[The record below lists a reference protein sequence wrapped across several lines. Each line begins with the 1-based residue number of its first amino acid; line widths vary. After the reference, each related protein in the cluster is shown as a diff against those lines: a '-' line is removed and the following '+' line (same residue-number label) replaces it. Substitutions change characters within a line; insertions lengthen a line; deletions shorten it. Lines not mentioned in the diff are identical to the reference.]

1 MAEKE
6 FTLQTTLRTARPRSP
21 RLRELGAAVVE
32 GGSTVVNVNGGGGGS
47 APAGDGHT
55 HANKPSLDA
64 ITVDFSDGYEYITR
78 LIDTTDPET
87 GEPTTQQI
95 TEKVKAG
102 YADQAY
108 DLAPGSPVF
117 GYFLSKIADD
127 VAAGRITF
135 RQGLTA
141 LGVSVFQDEAQ
152 YGDFVRSLYG
162 GTGAGIDPQGN
173 AEFESVR
180 VRTYFEAVELIINRL
195 SAIEGDQLLTEADT
209 IDSID
214 DLGNGTYGLHLH
226 SKWDGYFT
234 AQAVN
239 NVLKGIVNN
248 LGAAALGMESVGNV
262 AMYTSWFRVNSVNAA
277 SNYIEVTLY
286 PDNQV
291 PGGHN
296 YPPCELM
303 KIARWGN
310 ATDTT
315 RQSCL
320 FLSSTEGRIV
330 HLTGVTKPII
340 DRTNYG
346 ATFGA
351 IPDFLRSMGLPI
363 IQGQDYVYARG
374 LIVQDIIRIDYQGQ
388 PVVEYVDRG
397 EYDPNATYYNATLNP
412 VTNVYETS
420 DVWYLGCKWRC
431 METGTTTAPAWNNT
445 DWAMVEGNPEFTV
458 EFASTDYLFDPDRFD
473 VTLSIIAK
481 LYNQVITNDILP
493 QDVVW
498 TRYSEDLDGNP
509 RTASDNAWALRR
521 AAAAPGGIIGKSLHL
536 TVEDCDF
543 NGYIPPVIRFTATV
557 TLRDGATG
565 DPAAT
570 DTANFEY

>member
-6 FTLQTTLRTARPRSP
+6 FILQTTLRTARPRSQ

-32 GGSTVVNVNGGGGGS
+32 GGSTVVNVTGGGGGS
-47 APAGDGHT
+47 TPSGDGHT

-64 ITVDFSDGYEYITR
+64 ITVDSNGYEWITR
-78 LIDTTDPET
+78 LIETTDPDT
-87 GEPTTQQI
+87 GEPTTESV

-102 YADQAY
+102 YADEAY
-108 DLAPGSPVF
+108 DLSPNSPANAR
-117 GYFLSKIADD
+117 FLSKIADD

-135 RQGLTA
+135 QQGLTA
-141 LGVSVFQDEAQ
+141 LGVAVFQDEAHF
-152 YGDFVRSLYG
+152 GDFVKSLYG
-162 GTGAGIDPQGN
+162 GTGGGIDPQGN

-195 SAIEGDQLLTEADT
+195 SALEGEQIFTEADT

-214 DLGNGTYGLHLH
+214 DLGDGTYGLHLK

-234 AQAVN
+234 AISAGS
-239 NVLKGIVNN
+239 VLKGIINN
-248 LGAAALGMESVGNV
+248 LGAAALGVTEDMGP
-262 AMYTSWFRVNSVNAA
+262 AMYTSWFRVNSVNPAA
-277 SNYIEVTLY
+277 NYIEVSLY

-291 PGGHN
+291 PGGTN

-303 KIARWGN
+303 RIARWGHQ
-310 ATDTT
+310 TDTQ
-315 RQSCL
+315 RQSV
-320 FLSSTEGRIV
+320 FMLSSTDGRIT

-346 ATFGA
+346 ATFGTT
-351 IPDFLRSMGLPI
+351 PEFLRAMDLPLRND
-363 IQGQDYVYARG
+363 QDYVYVRG
-374 LIVQDIIRIDYQGQ
+374 LIAQDIIRIDYQGQ
-388 PVVEYVDRG
+388 PLVEYVDRG
-397 EYDPNATYYNATLNP
+397 QYDPNATYYNAAVNP
-412 VTNVYETS
+412 ATGQYETS

-431 METGTTTAPAWNNT
+431 MVTGTTAAPAWNST

-458 EFASTDYLFDPDRFD
+458 EFADTDYLFDPDRFD
-473 VTLSIIAK
+473 VTLRIIAK
-481 LYNQVITNDILP
+481 LYNMVITDDILP

-498 TRYSEDLDGNP
+498 TRYSEDESGNP
-509 RTASDNAWALRR
+509 RTASDNAWAIRR
-521 AAAAPGGIIGKSLHL
+521 AGAGKSIRL
-536 TVEDCDF
+536 TAADCDF

-565 DPAAT
+565 QPAAT

>member
-6 FTLQTTLRTARPRSP
+6 FILQTTLRTARPRSQ

-32 GGSTVVNVNGGGGGS
+32 GGSTVVNVTGGGGGS
-47 APAGDGHT
+47 TPSGDGHT

-64 ITVDFSDGYEYITR
+64 ITVDSNGYEWITR
-78 LIDTTDPET
+78 LIETTDPET
-87 GEPTTQQI
+87 GEPTTESV

-102 YADQAY
+102 YADMAY
-108 DLAPGSPVF
+108 DLSPNSPANAR
-117 GYFLSKIADD
+117 FLSKIADD

-135 RQGLTA
+135 QQGLTA
-141 LGVSVFQDEAQ
+141 LGVAVFQDEAHF
-152 YGDFVRSLYG
+152 GDFVKSLYG
-162 GTGAGIDPQGN
+162 GTGGGIDPQGN

-195 SAIEGDQLLTEADT
+195 SALEGEQIFTEADT

-214 DLGNGTYGLHLH
+214 DLGDGTYGLHLK

-234 AQAVN
+234 AISAGS
-239 NVLKGIVNN
+239 VLKGIINN
-248 LGAAALGMESVGNV
+248 LGAAALGVTEDMGP
-262 AMYTSWFRVNSVNAA
+262 AMYTSWFRVNSVNPAA
-277 SNYIEVTLY
+277 NYIEVSLY

-291 PGGHN
+291 PGGTN

-303 KIARWGN
+303 RIARWGHQ
-310 ATDTT
+310 TDTQ
-315 RQSCL
+315 RQSV
-320 FLSSTEGRIV
+320 FMLSSTDGRIT

-346 ATFGA
+346 ATFGTT
-351 IPDFLRSMGLPI
+351 PEFLRAMDLPLRDD
-363 IQGQDYVYARG
+363 QDYVYVRG
-374 LIVQDIIRIDYQGQ
+374 LIAQDIIRIDYQGQ
-388 PVVEYVDRG
+388 PLVEYVDRG
-397 EYDPNATYYNATLNP
+397 QYDPNATYYNATVNP
-412 VTNVYETS
+412 ATGQYETS

-431 METGTTTAPAWNNT
+431 MVTGTTAAPAWNST

-458 EFASTDYLFDPDRFD
+458 EFADTDYLFDPDRFD
-473 VTLSIIAK
+473 VTLRIIAK
-481 LYNQVITNDILP
+481 LYNMVITDDILP

-498 TRYSEDLDGNP
+498 TRYSEDESGNP
-509 RTASDNAWALRR
+509 RTASDNAWAIRR
-521 AAAAPGGIIGKSLHL
+521 AGAGKSIRL
-536 TVEDCDF
+536 TAADCDF

-565 DPAAT
+565 QPAAT
-570 DTANFEY
+570 DIANFEY

>member
-6 FTLQTTLRTARPRSP
+6 FILQTTLRTARPRSQ

-32 GGSTVVNVNGGGGGS
+32 GGSTVVNVTGGGGGS
-47 APAGDGHT
+47 TPSGDGHT

-64 ITVDFSDGYEYITR
+64 ITVDSNGYEWITR
-78 LIDTTDPET
+78 LIETTDPET
-87 GEPTTQQI
+87 GEPTTESV

-102 YADQAY
+102 YADMAY
-108 DLAPGSPVF
+108 DLSPNSPANAR
-117 GYFLSKIADD
+117 FLSKIADD

-135 RQGLTA
+135 QQGLTA
-141 LGVSVFQDEAQ
+141 LGVAVFQDEAHF
-152 YGDFVRSLYG
+152 GDFVKSLYG
-162 GTGAGIDPQGN
+162 GTGGGIDPQGN

-195 SAIEGDQLLTEADT
+195 SALEGEQIFTEADT

-214 DLGNGTYGLHLH
+214 DLGDGTYGLHLK

-234 AQAVN
+234 AISAGS
-239 NVLKGIVNN
+239 VLKGIINN
-248 LGAAALGMESVGNV
+248 LGAAALGVTEDMGP
-262 AMYTSWFRVNSVNAA
+262 AMYTSWFRVNSVNPAA
-277 SNYIEVTLY
+277 NYIEVSLY

-291 PGGHN
+291 PGGTN

-303 KIARWGN
+303 RIARWGHQ
-310 ATDTT
+310 TDTQ
-315 RQSCL
+315 RQSV
-320 FLSSTEGRIV
+320 FMLSSTDGRIT

-346 ATFGA
+346 ATFGTT
-351 IPDFLRSMGLPI
+351 PEFLRAMDLPLRND
-363 IQGQDYVYARG
+363 QDYVYVRG
-374 LIVQDIIRIDYQGQ
+374 LIAQDIIRIDYQGQ
-388 PVVEYVDRG
+388 PLVEYVDRG
-397 EYDPNATYYNATLNP
+397 QYDPNASYYNATVNP
-412 VTNVYETS
+412 ATGQYETS

-431 METGTTTAPAWNNT
+431 MVTGTTAAPAWNST

-458 EFASTDYLFDPDRFD
+458 EFADTDYLFDPDRFD
-473 VTLSIIAK
+473 VTLRIIAK
-481 LYNQVITNDILP
+481 LYNMVITDDILP

-498 TRYSEDLDGNP
+498 TRYSEDESGNP
-509 RTASDNAWALRR
+509 RTASDNAWAIRR
-521 AAAAPGGIIGKSLHL
+521 AGAGKSIRL
-536 TVEDCDF
+536 TAADCDF

-565 DPAAT
+565 QPAAT

>member
-6 FTLQTTLRTARPRSP
+6 FILQTTLRTARPRSQ

-32 GGSTVVNVNGGGGGS
+32 GGSTVVNVTGGGGGS
-47 APAGDGHT
+47 TPSGDGHT

-64 ITVDFSDGYEYITR
+64 ITVDSNGYEWITR
-78 LIDTTDPET
+78 LIETTDPET
-87 GEPTTQQI
+87 GEPTTESV

-102 YADQAY
+102 YADMAY
-108 DLAPGSPVF
+108 DLSPNSPANAR
-117 GYFLSKIADD
+117 FLSKIADD

-135 RQGLTA
+135 QQGLTA
-141 LGVSVFQDEAQ
+141 LGVAVFQDEAHF
-152 YGDFVRSLYG
+152 GDFVKSLYG
-162 GTGAGIDPQGN
+162 GTGGGIDPQGN

-195 SAIEGDQLLTEADT
+195 SALEGEQIFTEADT

-214 DLGNGTYGLHLH
+214 DLGDGTYGLHLK

-234 AQAVN
+234 AISAGS
-239 NVLKGIVNN
+239 VLKGIINN
-248 LGAAALGMESVGNV
+248 LGAAALGVTEDMGP
-262 AMYTSWFRVNSVNAA
+262 AMYTSWFRVNSVNPAA
-277 SNYIEVTLY
+277 NYIEVSLY

-291 PGGHN
+291 PGGTN

-303 KIARWGN
+303 RIARWGHQ
-310 ATDTT
+310 TDTQ
-315 RQSCL
+315 RQSV
-320 FLSSTEGRIV
+320 FMLSSTDGRIT

-346 ATFGA
+346 ATFGTT
-351 IPDFLRSMGLPI
+351 PEFLRAMDLPLRDD
-363 IQGQDYVYARG
+363 QDYVYVRG
-374 LIVQDIIRIDYQGQ
+374 LIAQDIIRIDYQGQ
-388 PVVEYVDRG
+388 PLVEYVDRG
-397 EYDPNATYYNATLNP
+397 QYDPNATYYNATVNP
-412 VTNVYETS
+412 ATGQYETS

-431 METGTTTAPAWNNT
+431 MVTGTTAAPAWNST

-458 EFASTDYLFDPDRFD
+458 EFADTDYLFDPDRFD
-473 VTLSIIAK
+473 VTLRIIAK
-481 LYNQVITNDILP
+481 LYNMVITDDILP

-498 TRYSEDLDGNP
+498 TRYSEDESGNP
-509 RTASDNAWALRR
+509 RTASDNAWAIRR
-521 AAAAPGGIIGKSLHL
+521 AGAGKSIRL
-536 TVEDCDF
+536 TAADCDF

-565 DPAAT
+565 QPAAT

>member
-6 FTLQTTLRTARPRSP
+6 FILQTTLRTARPRSQ

-32 GGSTVVNVNGGGGGS
+32 GGSTVVNVTGGGGGS
-47 APAGDGHT
+47 TPSGDGHT

-64 ITVDFSDGYEYITR
+64 ITVDSNGYEWITR
-78 LIDTTDPET
+78 LIETTDPET
-87 GEPTTQQI
+87 CEPTTESV

-102 YADQAY
+102 YADMAY
-108 DLAPGSPVF
+108 DLSPNSPANAR
-117 GYFLSKIADD
+117 FLSKIADD
-127 VAAGRITF
+127 VATGRITF
-135 RQGLTA
+135 QQGLTA
-141 LGVSVFQDEAQ
+141 LGVAVFQDEAHF
-152 YGDFVRSLYG
+152 GDFVKSLYG
-162 GTGAGIDPQGN
+162 GTGGGIDPQGN

-195 SAIEGDQLLTEADT
+195 SALEGEQIFTEADT

-214 DLGNGTYGLHLH
+214 DLGDGTYGLHLK

-234 AQAVN
+234 AISAGS
-239 NVLKGIVNN
+239 VLKGIINN
-248 LGAAALGMESVGNV
+248 LGAAALGVTEDMGP
-262 AMYTSWFRVNSVNAA
+262 AMYTSWFRVNSVNPAA
-277 SNYIEVTLY
+277 NYIEVSLY

-291 PGGHN
+291 PGGTN

-303 KIARWGN
+303 RIARWGHQ
-310 ATDTT
+310 TDTQ
-315 RQSCL
+315 RQSV
-320 FLSSTEGRIV
+320 FMLSSTDGRIT

-346 ATFGA
+346 ATFGTT
-351 IPDFLRSMGLPI
+351 PEFLRAMDLPLRDD
-363 IQGQDYVYARG
+363 QDYVYVRG
-374 LIVQDIIRIDYQGQ
+374 LIAQDIIRIDYQGQ
-388 PVVEYVDRG
+388 PLVEYVDRG
-397 EYDPNATYYNATLNP
+397 QYDPNATYYNATVNP
-412 VTNVYETS
+412 ATGQYETS

-431 METGTTTAPAWNNT
+431 MVTGTTAAPAWNST

-458 EFASTDYLFDPDRFD
+458 EFADTDYLFDPDRFD
-473 VTLSIIAK
+473 VTLRIIAK
-481 LYNQVITNDILP
+481 LYNMVITDDILP

-498 TRYSEDLDGNP
+498 TRYSEDESGNP
-509 RTASDNAWALRR
+509 RTASDNAWAIRR
-521 AAAAPGGIIGKSLHL
+521 AGAGKSIRL
-536 TVEDCDF
+536 TAADCDF

-565 DPAAT
+565 QPAAT

>member
-6 FTLQTTLRTARPRSP
+6 FILQTTLRTARPRSQ

-32 GGSTVVNVNGGGGGS
+32 GGSTVVNVTGGGGGS
-47 APAGDGHT
+47 TPSGDGHT

-64 ITVDFSDGYEYITR
+64 ITVDSNGYEWITR
-78 LIDTTDPET
+78 LIETTDPDT
-87 GEPTTQQI
+87 GEPTTESV

-102 YADQAY
+102 YADEAY
-108 DLAPGSPVF
+108 DLSPNSPANAR
-117 GYFLSKIADD
+117 FLSKIADD

-135 RQGLTA
+135 QQGLTA
-141 LGVSVFQDEAQ
+141 LGVAVFQDEAHF
-152 YGDFVRSLYG
+152 GDFVKSLYG
-162 GTGAGIDPQGN
+162 GTGGGIDPQGN

-195 SAIEGDQLLTEADT
+195 SALEGEQIFTEADT

-214 DLGNGTYGLHLH
+214 DLGDGTYGLHLK

-234 AQAVN
+234 AISAGS
-239 NVLKGIVNN
+239 VLKGIINN
-248 LGAAALGMESVGNV
+248 LGAAALGVTEDMGP
-262 AMYTSWFRVNSVNAA
+262 AMYTSWFRVNSVNPAA
-277 SNYIEVTLY
+277 NYIEVSLY

-291 PGGHN
+291 PGGTN

-303 KIARWGN
+303 RIARWGHQ
-310 ATDTT
+310 TDTQ
-315 RQSCL
+315 RQSV
-320 FLSSTEGRIV
+320 FMLSSTDGRIT

-346 ATFGA
+346 ATFGTT
-351 IPDFLRSMGLPI
+351 PEFLRAMDLPLRND
-363 IQGQDYVYARG
+363 QDYVYVRG
-374 LIVQDIIRIDYQGQ
+374 LIAQDIIRIDYQGQ
-388 PVVEYVDRG
+388 PLVEYVDRG
-397 EYDPNATYYNATLNP
+397 QYDPNATYYNATVNP
-412 VTNVYETS
+412 ATGQYETS

-431 METGTTTAPAWNNT
+431 MVTGTTAAPAWNST

-458 EFASTDYLFDPDRFD
+458 EFADTDYLFDPDRFD
-473 VTLSIIAK
+473 VTLRIIAK
-481 LYNQVITNDILP
+481 LYNMVITDDILP

-498 TRYSEDLDGNP
+498 TRYSEDESGNP
-509 RTASDNAWALRR
+509 RTASDNAWAIRR
-521 AAAAPGGIIGKSLHL
+521 AGAGKSIRL
-536 TVEDCDF
+536 TAADCDF

-565 DPAAT
+565 QPAAT

>member
-6 FTLQTTLRTARPRSP
+6 FILQTTLRTARPRSQ

-32 GGSTVVNVNGGGGGS
+32 GGSTVVNVTGGGGGS
-47 APAGDGHT
+47 TPSGDGHT

-64 ITVDFSDGYEYITR
+64 ITVDSNGYEWITR
-78 LIDTTDPET
+78 LIETTDPET
-87 GEPTTQQI
+87 GEPTTESV

-102 YADQAY
+102 YADMAY
-108 DLAPGSPVF
+108 DLSPNSPANAR
-117 GYFLSKIADD
+117 FLSKIADD

-135 RQGLTA
+135 QQGLTA
-141 LGVSVFQDEAQ
+141 LGVAVFQDEAHF
-152 YGDFVRSLYG
+152 GDFVKSLYG
-162 GTGAGIDPQGN
+162 GTGGGIDPQGN

-195 SAIEGDQLLTEADT
+195 SALEGEQIFTEADT
-209 IDSID
+209 IDSIY
-214 DLGNGTYGLHLH
+214 DLGDGTYGLHLK

-234 AQAVN
+234 AISAGS
-239 NVLKGIVNN
+239 VLKGIINN
-248 LGAAALGMESVGNV
+248 LGAAALGVTEDMGP
-262 AMYTSWFRVNSVNAA
+262 AMYTSWFRVNSVNPAA
-277 SNYIEVTLY
+277 NYIEVSLY

-291 PGGHN
+291 PGGTN

-303 KIARWGN
+303 RIARWGHQ
-310 ATDTT
+310 TDTQ
-315 RQSCL
+315 RQSV
-320 FLSSTEGRIV
+320 FMLSSTDGRIT

-346 ATFGA
+346 ATFGTT
-351 IPDFLRSMGLPI
+351 PEFLRAMDLPLRND
-363 IQGQDYVYARG
+363 QDYVYVRG
-374 LIVQDIIRIDYQGQ
+374 LIAQDIIRIDYQGQ
-388 PVVEYVDRG
+388 PLVEYVDRG
-397 EYDPNATYYNATLNP
+397 QYDPNASYYNATVNP
-412 VTNVYETS
+412 ATGQYETS

-431 METGTTTAPAWNNT
+431 MVTGTTAAPAWNST

-458 EFASTDYLFDPDRFD
+458 EFADTDYLFDPDRFD
-473 VTLSIIAK
+473 VTLRIIAK
-481 LYNQVITNDILP
+481 LYNMVITDDILP

-498 TRYSEDLDGNP
+498 TRYSEDESGNP
-509 RTASDNAWALRR
+509 RTASDNAWAIRR
-521 AAAAPGGIIGKSLHL
+521 AGAGKSIRL
-536 TVEDCDF
+536 TAADCDF

-565 DPAAT
+565 QPAAT

>member
-6 FTLQTTLRTARPRSP
+6 FILQTTLRTARPRSQ

-32 GGSTVVNVNGGGGGS
+32 GGSTVVNVTGGGGGS
-47 APAGDGHT
+47 TPSGDGHT

-64 ITVDFSDGYEYITR
+64 ITVDSNGYEWITR
-78 LIDTTDPET
+78 LIETTDPET
-87 GEPTTQQI
+87 GEPTTESV

-102 YADQAY
+102 YADMAY
-108 DLAPGSPVF
+108 DLSPNSPANAR
-117 GYFLSKIADD
+117 FLSKIADD

-135 RQGLTA
+135 QQGLTA
-141 LGVSVFQDEAQ
+141 LGVAVFQDEAHF
-152 YGDFVRSLYG
+152 GDFVKSLYG
-162 GTGAGIDPQGN
+162 GTGGGIDPQGN

-195 SAIEGDQLLTEADT
+195 SALEGEQIFTEADT

-214 DLGNGTYGLHLH
+214 DLGDGTYGLHLK

-234 AQAVN
+234 AISAGS
-239 NVLKGIVNN
+239 VLKGIINN
-248 LGAAALGMESVGNV
+248 LGAAALGVTEDMGP
-262 AMYTSWFRVNSVNAA
+262 AMYTSWFRVNSVNPAA
-277 SNYIEVTLY
+277 NYIEVSLY

-291 PGGHN
+291 PGGTN

-303 KIARWGN
+303 RIARWGHQ
-310 ATDTT
+310 TDTQ
-315 RQSCL
+315 RQSV
-320 FLSSTEGRIV
+320 FMLSSTDGRIT

-346 ATFGA
+346 ATFGTT
-351 IPDFLRSMGLPI
+351 PEFLRAMDLPLRND
-363 IQGQDYVYARG
+363 QDYVYVRG
-374 LIVQDIIRIDYQGQ
+374 LIAQDIIRIDYQGQ
-388 PVVEYVDRG
+388 PLVEYVDRG
-397 EYDPNATYYNATLNP
+397 QYDPNATYYNATVNP
-412 VTNVYETS
+412 ATGQYETS

-431 METGTTTAPAWNNT
+431 MVTGTTAAPAWNST

-458 EFASTDYLFDPDRFD
+458 EFADTDYLFDPDRFD
-473 VTLSIIAK
+473 VTLRIIAK
-481 LYNQVITNDILP
+481 LYNMVITDDILP

-498 TRYSEDLDGNP
+498 TRYSEDESGNP
-509 RTASDNAWALRR
+509 RTASDNAWAIRR
-521 AAAAPGGIIGKSLHL
+521 AGAGKSIRL
-536 TVEDCDF
+536 TAADCDF

-565 DPAAT
+565 QPAAT